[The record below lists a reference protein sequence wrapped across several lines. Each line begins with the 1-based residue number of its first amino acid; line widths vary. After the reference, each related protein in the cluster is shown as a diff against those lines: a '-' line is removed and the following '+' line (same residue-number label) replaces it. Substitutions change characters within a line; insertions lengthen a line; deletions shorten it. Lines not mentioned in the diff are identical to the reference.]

1 MNTLI
6 FSLEAVLPIMLVILA
21 GYGIQKTKILTED
34 FFKQA
39 NTFVFKFALPLYL
52 FYSVYGI
59 EDVQDINVKLLV
71 TAVALVLVV
80 FFLALV
86 TILIYTKDAGKRG
99 ALIQASFRSNYAI
112 IGLPLAKAMGGDAAL
127 ANAALISAVGIPL
140 FNALAV
146 VTLTIFSYDN
156 EGKKISVSSILKSI
170 ITNPLIIGVFC
181 GVVIVFMR
189 RFTDFRIK
197 DDMPALYGAIENIGG
212 IASPLALIVLG
223 GRFKVSAVKEL
234 AHDIAVGVVWRLVL
248 TPVIGLG
255 IAVLLAA
262 KGIVNI
268 DNAVYPA
275 LIAFFCSPTA
285 VSSAIMAESMHSHGE
300 LARQLVIWTN
310 IVSVFTLFVTI
321 ALFRSLGML

>member
-6 FSLEAVLPIMLVILA
+6 FSLEAVLPVILVIMA
-21 GYGIQKTKILTED
+21 GYGIQKAKIVTED
-34 FFKQA
+34 FFRQA
-39 NTFVFKFALPLYL
+39 NTFVFKVALPLYL

-59 EDVQDINVKLLV
+59 ENIEDINVRLLV
-71 TAVALVLVV
+71 MAVALIIVV
-80 FFLALV
+80 FLLALAA
-86 TILIYTKDAGKRG
+86 ILLYTKDAGKRG
-99 ALIQASFRSNYAI
+99 ALIQTAFRSNYAI
-112 IGLPLAKAMGGDAAL
+112 IGLPLAQAMGGDAAL

-156 EGKKISVSSILKSI
+156 EGKKISVASILKSI
-170 ITNPLIIGVFC
+170 VTNPLIIGVFC
-181 GVVIVFMR
+181 GVVLVFMR

-197 DDMPALYGAIENIGG
+197 DDLPAVYKAVENLGR
-212 IASPLALIVLG
+212 IASPLALVVLG

-234 AHDIAVGVVWRLVL
+234 APDIAVGVVWRLVL
-248 TPVIGLG
+248 TPIIGLG
-255 IAVLLAA
+255 MSVLLAA

-268 DNAVYPA
+268 DNTVYPA

-310 IVSVFTLFVTI
+310 IVSIFTLFVTI